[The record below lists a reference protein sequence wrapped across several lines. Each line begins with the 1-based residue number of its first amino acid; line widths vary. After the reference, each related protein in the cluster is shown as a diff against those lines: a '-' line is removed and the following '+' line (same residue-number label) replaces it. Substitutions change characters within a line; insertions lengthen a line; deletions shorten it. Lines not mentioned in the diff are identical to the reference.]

1 MLVLEIAVGVAAE
14 ELAGAAVDIVTINST
29 MSLSLQDYRVNIF
42 LRQRWNDPRLRLPT
56 DFKNDALTIDPNM
69 FQCLWKPDLFFA
81 NEKNANFHDV
91 TQDNILLF
99 IFRNGDVLISM
110 RYTLTFFIFFIN
122 LPLCI
127 IYLCIPSNRAA
138 AFAVNHW
145 FFFYNHH
152 ISMSVFQSV
161 GPHQFLIV

>member
-1 MLVLEIAVGVAAE
+1 MRFRYTSGVQGEHLHQQLWVDSGDHHGGTRNCHSIAFPSSSQSLCLDKPNAPTNTENVLVCLP
-14 ELAGAAVDIVTINST
+14 
-29 MSLSLQDYRVNIF
+29 LQDYRINIF

-56 DFKNDALTIDPNM
+56 DFKSDALTVDPKM

-110 RYTLTFFIFFIN
+110 RY
-122 LPLCI
+122 
-127 IYLCIPSNRAA
+127 
-138 AFAVNHW
+138 W
-145 FFFYNHH
+145 
-152 ISMSVFQSV
+152 
-161 GPHQFLIV
+161 

>member
-1 MLVLEIAVGVAAE
+1 M
-14 ELAGAAVDIVTINST
+14 
-29 MSLSLQDYRVNIF
+29 NIF

-56 DFKNDALTIDPNM
+56 DFKSDSLTVDPKM

-110 RYTLTFFIFFIN
+110 RYEVTQKTIYGSAVN
-122 LPLCI
+122 
-127 IYLCIPSNRAA
+127 IYLKTEANIHRHS
-138 AFAVNHW
+138 
-145 FFFYNHH
+145 
-152 ISMSVFQSV
+152 QK
-161 GPHQFLIV
+161 Q

>member
-1 MLVLEIAVGVAAE
+1 M
-14 ELAGAAVDIVTINST
+14 
-29 MSLSLQDYRVNIF
+29 NIF

-56 DFKNDALTIDPNM
+56 DFKSEALTVDPNM

-110 RYTLTFFIFFIN
+110 RYAHPFPIFVILSPGPMKCSQPSVLSELLPHAHSLVGIRIINVGIFKRCHGELVSIKLMLGFSSTLSK
-122 LPLCI
+122 
-127 IYLCIPSNRAA
+127 Y
-138 AFAVNHW
+138 
-145 FFFYNHH
+145 
-152 ISMSVFQSV
+152 SVTKPQRCNTV
-161 GPHQFLIV
+161 CLVPIQT

>member
-1 MLVLEIAVGVAAE
+1 M
-14 ELAGAAVDIVTINST
+14 
-29 MSLSLQDYRVNIF
+29 NIF

-56 DFKNDALTIDPNM
+56 DFKSDSLTVDPKM

-110 RYTLTFFIFFIN
+110 RYADD
-122 LPLCI
+122 
-127 IYLCIPSNRAA
+127 YLWKCS
-138 AFAVNHW
+138 
-145 FFFYNHH
+145 
-152 ISMSVFQSV
+152 
-161 GPHQFLIV
+161 

>member
-1 MLVLEIAVGVAAE
+1 MTKQKKQRRSHSHLNTPTYTLLLHE
-14 ELAGAAVDIVTINST
+14 
-29 MSLSLQDYRVNIF
+29 LQDYRVNIF

-56 DFKNDALTIDPNM
+56 DFKSEALTVDPNM

-110 RYTLTFFIFFIN
+110 RSGGGTSRLSTLALTSD
-122 LPLCI
+122 L
-127 IYLCIPSNRAA
+127 
-138 AFAVNHW
+138 
-145 FFFYNHH
+145 
-152 ISMSVFQSV
+152 
-161 GPHQFLIV
+161 

>member
-1 MLVLEIAVGVAAE
+1 ML
-14 ELAGAAVDIVTINST
+14 
-29 MSLSLQDYRVNIF
+29 SLSLSFLILRDLVKNKFTSNVKKKKVSSGHTLTYTLLMHSPQDYRVNIF

-56 DFKNDALTIDPNM
+56 DFKSEALTVDPNM

-110 RYTLTFFIFFIN
+110 R
-122 LPLCI
+122 
-127 IYLCIPSNRAA
+127 SGGG
-138 AFAVNHW
+138 
-145 FFFYNHH
+145 
-152 ISMSVFQSV
+152 IS
-161 GPHQFLIV
+161 

>member
-1 MLVLEIAVGVAAE
+1 
-14 ELAGAAVDIVTINST
+14 
-29 MSLSLQDYRVNIF
+29 MSMFSIQDYRVNIF

-56 DFKNDALTIDPNM
+56 DFKSEALTVDPKM

-110 RYTLTFFIFFIN
+110 RYPATSSDIKPHVLVKRFENEDVFNACALAPVQTSNTKIAFI
-122 LPLCI
+122 L
-127 IYLCIPSNRAA
+127 
-138 AFAVNHW
+138 
-145 FFFYNHH
+145 
-152 ISMSVFQSV
+152 
-161 GPHQFLIV
+161 

>member
-1 MLVLEIAVGVAAE
+1 MFQDVAAR
-14 ELAGAAVDIVTINST
+14 LAVTLPLTHSSST
-29 MSLSLQDYRVNIF
+29 NLQDYRVNIF

-56 DFKNDALTIDPNM
+56 DFKSEALTVDPNM

-110 RYTLTFFIFFIN
+110 RSGGDT
-122 LPLCI
+122 
-127 IYLCIPSNRAA
+127 S
-138 AFAVNHW
+138 
-145 FFFYNHH
+145 
-152 ISMSVFQSV
+152 
-161 GPHQFLIV
+161 

>member
-1 MLVLEIAVGVAAE
+1 MSMF
-14 ELAGAAVDIVTINST
+14 ST
-29 MSLSLQDYRVNIF
+29 QDYRVNIF

-56 DFKNDALTIDPNM
+56 DYKSEALTVDPKM

-110 RYTLTFFIFFIN
+110 RYPATSSDIEPQHPHVLVKQFENEDAFNACAQAPFQT
-122 LPLCI
+122 
-127 IYLCIPSNRAA
+127 SNTKI
-138 AFAVNHW
+138 AF
-145 FFFYNHH
+145 
-152 ISMSVFQSV
+152 
-161 GPHQFLIV
+161 